1 MSLTLTSS
9 NEALEACL
17 RRIDN
22 DDATSP
28 VELQAIRDQADER
41 VSAVTGVTA
50 SADAPTQLG
59 KAVAELLL
67 QADALVE
74 GMQRVA
80 LEARREKLPAEKRN
94 ALKEAIEH
102 QIGYVVAGHQ
112 SSIDR
117 L

>member
-9 NEALEACL
+9 NKALDACL

-67 QADALVE
+67 QAAALVE

-80 LEARREKLPAEKRN
+80 LDAHSDQHPAQYRHAPGRRLEYQLGSVFK
-94 ALKEAIEH
+94 
-102 QIGYVVAGHQ
+102 GH
-112 SSIDR
+112 D
-117 L
+117 